1 MAADLTTK
9 DSVRVAEM
17 ARNVMATEAPY
28 APATIERRVRTDLE
42 VSLTKPCMHLLF
54 LIISFVACNLFLGT

>member
-28 APATIERRVRTDLE
+28 APTTIERRVRTDLE
-42 VSLTKPCMHLLF
+42 VSLPKTCMHLLSF
-54 LIISFVACNLFLGT
+54 LLLHAIFFW